1 MSEEEGRP
9 RPVASRRQVWRLT
22 RHHLVPLAA
31 MGIAAAESVAALC
44 DRVMVSYVEVAKL
57 RPKVEGQVMTSVWT
71 ESVRT
76 WVGTLRNAPLR
87 IHDPYSW
94 VELIFHESVH
104 LRMHRDR
111 PWRPTT
117 ARAQYFQMQ
126 LPCPD
131 LEQAI
136 ADRHAGNLEL
146 IAHPT
151 SVGAPPVIR
160 LHARSGST
168 ELFEPI
174 HRSPRGRQPAA
185 ALARAVRALAVRRR
199 PTRPSRVA
207 DRPRHHRADGTGR
220 DAGQRPGAG
229 ADLPALPTAGPAGR
243 PRTKDRVT
251 RISHFVGVSCPNVIT
266 STPVYR

>member
-31 MGIAAAESVAALC
+31 MGVAAAESVAALC

-104 LRMHRDR
+104 LRMHR
-111 PWRPTT
+111 
-117 ARAQYFQMQ
+117 
-126 LPCPD
+126 
-131 LEQAI
+131 
-136 ADRHAGNLEL
+136 G
-146 IAHPT
+146 
-151 SVGAPPVIR
+151 
-160 LHARSGST
+160 
-168 ELFEPI
+168 
-174 HRSPRGRQPAA
+174 
-185 ALARAVRALAVRRR
+185 
-199 PTRPSRVA
+199 
-207 DRPRHHRADGTGR
+207 
-220 DAGQRPGAG
+220 GQRPHGRSTFRCSY
-229 ADLPALPTAGPAGR
+229 PAQTWSRRSPTGTPA
-243 PRTKDRVT
+243 
-251 RISHFVGVSCPNVIT
+251 T
-266 STPVYR
+266 SS

>member
-174 HRSPRGRQPAA
+174 AIDPLAVANQLRRWRERSVPWLYAGDR
-185 ALARAVRALAVRRR
+185 LARAGSLTDLDITAPTEPAAMPDSDQEQEPTFR
-199 PTRPSRVA
+199 PYP
-207 DRPRHHRADGTGR
+207 
-220 DAGQRPGAG
+220 RPGQQE
-229 ADLPALPTAGPAGR
+229 GPA
-243 PRTKDRVT
+243 PRTE
-251 RISHFVGVSCPNVIT
+251 
-266 STPVYR
+266 